1 MVCLFLIGLL
11 LCFWDCLRVILIL
24 AGITIAVK
32 SEQRERKKKI
42 MAKDYAGT
50 AKAVLKQAGGEEN
63 VSHLEHCSMR
73 LRFSIADAGKVDKD
87 ALKAIPGVMGVVSS
101 GNQCQVVIGNDV
113 IEVYDELLKR
123 GLLYIVKRRRF
134 NYCLLFK

>member
-1 MVCLFLIGLL
+1 M
-11 LCFWDCLRVILIL
+11 LIL

-42 MAKDYAGT
+42 MVKDYAGT

-63 VSHLEHCSMR
+63 VSHLEHCSTR